1 MAYLLSVLAML
12 VTINAGGRILVALD
26 REPLAIALSVVAVG
40 AHFLPFARA
49 FCTPMFAL
57 LGWVLVPLGLVGLL
71 VGWTVDP
78 RAAAAAAV
86 LAGLAMLVITVVD
99 AYRPFPG
106 SSRRLRAA
114 SD

>member
-1 MAYLLSVLAML
+1 MVNGRSVRLG
-12 VTINAGGRILVALD
+12 GGRILVALD

-49 FCTPMFAL
+49 FCTPMFAV
-57 LGWVLVPLGLVGLL
+57 LGWVMVPLGLVGLL

-86 LAGLAMLVITVVD
+86 PVGLAMLVIIVVD
-99 AYRPFPG
+99 AHRPIRSIRGFPQG
-106 SSRRLRAA
+106 LRTAA
-114 SD
+114 E